1 MKGWGESGRPWRE
14 KEGGGK
20 EKERKRAS
28 YIYTQAGESE
38 NERLTKPSGDE
49 VVWAP
54 AFWCLRHKK
63 FIVTWA

>member
-38 NERLTKPSGDE
+38 NEKLTKPSGDE

-54 AFWCLRHKK
+54 AFPVPEAQTTV
-63 FIVTWA
+63 VTWA